1 MSLILI
7 THDLAA
13 VAEVA
18 DRIIVMY
25 AGEAVET
32 GSVDDIFYRP
42 SIPTPGACWPLCP
55 GWTGRRMMNCRPFP
69 AIRPTCWN
77 CPRAAVSGT
86 AAAKQPEQCCERPP
100 LWLAEGGRTSRCF
113 LPMEGGRIVT
123 RSMMRRRRNDQARS
137 EGAGPGRHLHQFH
150 RRSSAAPGAAARAV
164 DGISF
169 ELHPGETLGVV
180 GESGSGKSTL
190 ARAILGLIKPDR
202 GRVMWQGEELTGLDE
217 EELRQ
222 KRKELQIVFQD
233 PVASLDPR
241 MTAGDIIAEPLWT
254 FYPNMERLQ
263 VEERTRGM
271 MKVVGLLPNQINRY
285 PHEFSGGQCQ
295 RIGIARSLVL
305 NPRLLICDEPVS
317 ALDVSI
323 QAQIINLLKDLQKK
337 LGLAL
342 IFIAHDLSVVRHI
355 SDRVMVMYMGQAME
369 VSEKTSLYRRPLHPY
384 TNALMKSVPIPD
396 PKLAAAA
403 GRTAG

>member
-1 MSLILI
+1 MNKPVMRVQ
-7 THDLAA
+7 DLA
-13 VAEVA
+13 VTFTS
-18 DRIIVMY
+18 Y
-25 AGEAVET
+25 T
-32 GSVDDIFYRP
+32 G
-42 SIPTPGACWPLCP
+42 GLLQ
-55 GWTGRRMMNCRPFP
+55 RRQR
-69 AIRPTCWN
+69 
-77 CPRAAVSGT
+77 
-86 AAAKQPEQCCERPP
+86 Q
-100 LWLAEGGRTSRCF
+100 L
-113 LPMEGGRIVT
+113 
-123 RSMMRRRRNDQARS
+123 
-137 EGAGPGRHLHQFH
+137 
-150 RRSSAAPGAAARAV
+150 RAV

-169 ELHPGETLGVV
+169 ELHAGETLGIV

-190 ARAILGLIKPDR
+190 ARAILGLIKPGR
-202 GRVMWQGEELTGLDE
+202 GRVIWRGEELTGLDE
-217 EELRQ
+217 EALRQ

-233 PVASLDPR
+233 PVASLNPR
-241 MTAGDIIAEPLWT
+241 MTAGDLIAEPLWT
-254 FYPNMERLQ
+254 FYPNMERRQ
-263 VEERTRGM
+263 VDERTRGM
-271 MKVVGLLPNQINRY
+271 MKLVGLLPNQINRY

-369 VSEKTSLYRRPLHPY
+369 VSDKTNLYRKPRHPY
-384 TNALMKSVPIPD
+384 TNALMKSVPVPD

-403 GRTAG
+403 RRDSWLTGDMPSPYQRPKGCIFNNRCPYRVSRCKVDVPALRKMENEDWAACHRAEELDLSI

>member
-1 MSLILI
+1 MNKPVLRVQ
-7 THDLAA
+7 DLA
-13 VAEVA
+13 VTFTSF
-18 DRIIVMY
+18 
-25 AGEAVET
+25 T
-32 GSVDDIFYRP
+32 GGILHR
-42 SIPTPGACWPLCP
+42 
-55 GWTGRRMMNCRPFP
+55 
-69 AIRPTCWN
+69 
-77 CPRAAVSGT
+77 
-86 AAAKQPEQCCERPP
+86 KERT
-100 LWLAEGGRTSRCF
+100 L
-113 LPMEGGRIVT
+113 
-123 RSMMRRRRNDQARS
+123 
-137 EGAGPGRHLHQFH
+137 
-150 RRSSAAPGAAARAV
+150 RAV

-169 ELHPGETLGVV
+169 ELNAGETIGIV

-190 ARAILGLIKPDR
+190 ARAILGLIKPSR
-202 GRVMWQGEELTGLDE
+202 GRVQWMGEDLTGLE
-217 EELRQ
+217 EEDLRQ
-222 KRKELQIVFQD
+222 KRKQLQIVFQD
-233 PVASLDPR
+233 PVASLNPR

-271 MKVVGLLPNQINRY
+271 MKMVGLLPNQINRY

-323 QAQIINLLKDLQKK
+323 QAQIINLMKSLQRK

-369 VSEKTSLYRRPLHPY
+369 VSAKSALYRRPLHPY
-384 TNALMKSVPIPD
+384 SNALMKSVAIPD
-396 PKLAAAA
+396 PKLARAIRQESWLTGDMPSPFQRPKGCIFHTRCPYRVKRCEADVPA
-403 GRTAG
+403 LRRMESGDWVACHRAEDLDLSI

>member
-1 MSLILI
+1 MSKPVLRVQ
-7 THDLAA
+7 DLA
-13 VAEVA
+13 VTFTSV
-18 DRIIVMY
+18 
-25 AGEAVET
+25 T
-32 GSVDDIFYRP
+32 G
-42 SIPTPGACWPLCP
+42 GLLQ
-55 GWTGRRMMNCRPFP
+55 RR
-69 AIRPTCWN
+69 
-77 CPRAAVSGT
+77 
-86 AAAKQPEQCCERPP
+86 ERQ
-100 LWLAEGGRTSRCF
+100 L
-113 LPMEGGRIVT
+113 
-123 RSMMRRRRNDQARS
+123 
-137 EGAGPGRHLHQFH
+137 
-150 RRSSAAPGAAARAV
+150 RAV

-169 ELHPGETLGVV
+169 DLHPGETLGIV

-190 ARAILGLIKPDR
+190 ARAILGLITPNR
-202 GRVMWQGEELTGLDE
+202 GRVMWRGEELTGLDE

-323 QAQIINLLKDLQKK
+323 QAQIINLLKDLQQK

-355 SDRVMVMYMGQAME
+355 SDRVMVIYMGQAME
-369 VSEKTSLYRRPLHPY
+369 VSEKTELYRRPLHPY
-384 TNALMKSVPIPD
+384 TNALMKSVPLPD
-396 PKLAAAA
+396 PKLAAEARRESWLTGDMPSPYQRPRGCIFNNRCPFRVAGAA
-403 GRTAG
+403 AHGKW